1 MSRLREA
8 QVMIKPRRFR
18 VLLVLAL
25 TCVSA
30 VYGRAQP
37 ALTGIKALKELKT
50 YRGVVQRVHAAFPEA
65 VSDGPPLTSMGPASV
80 SDTCYAGWRE
90 TLTTLRQKGYLSSF
104 QDADHRIG
112 FAMADVT
119 RKGKAFFGHVTSGSF
134 YCTVRIVPDL
144 KAADV
149 RVGGIKLSAG
159 GKRAQVEFRTQAA
172 EPFSIMW
179 ANELFAAGCGA
190 EVDPA
195 VVIHQEGVAGHAH
208 FQFRKAGWRIDSV
221 LLGEHRAEE

>member
-1 MSRLREA
+1 MQTFQTVKELG
-8 QVMIKPRRFR
+8 
-18 VLLVLAL
+18 L
-25 TCVSA
+25 TCVSAA

-37 ALTGIKALKELKT
+37 ALTGIEALKELKT

-80 SDTCYAGWRE
+80 NDTCYAGWRK
-90 TLTTLRQKGYLSSF
+90 TMTTLQQKGYLSSF
-104 QDADHRIG
+104 RQADHEIDFG
-112 FAMADVT
+112 KAEMT

-144 KAADV
+144 EAAAV
-149 RVGGIKLSAG
+149 RVGAIKLSAG
-159 GKRAQVEFRTQAA
+159 GKRAQVEYRTQAA

-190 EVDPA
+190 EMDPA
-195 VVIHQEGVAGHAH
+195 VVINQEGVAGHAH
-208 FQFRKAGWRIDSV
+208 FQFRKAAWRIDSV